1 MGASG
6 NGKTW
11 LSNAFGIQACR
22 AFHKVKY
29 VRLPELLNELETARY
44 LADGS
49 YRKLVMK
56 YKRLELLIID
66 EWLLTTLTQE
76 QAVHIFEIIESRL
89 KTASTIFCTQYA
101 PEGWHE
107 KIDNVQIADAILNR
121 IVHDSYK
128 ILLGGESP

>member
-11 LSNAFGIQACR
+11 LSNAFGIQVCR
-22 AFHKVKY
+22 SFHKVKY
-29 VRLPELLNELETARY
+29 IRLSELLNELEAARY
-44 LADGS
+44 LGDGS

-56 YKRLELLIID
+56 YKRMDVLIID
-66 EWLLTTLTQE
+66 EWLLTILTQE
-76 QAVHIFEIIESRL
+76 QAFHIFEIIEFRL
-89 KTASTIFCTQYA
+89 KTASTIFCSQYA

-121 IVHDSYK
+121 IVHDA
-128 ILLGGESP
+128 